1 MEHHLSKLTTSSLV
15 SDYADIPT
23 TAGTV
28 HSTLNGQ
35 SHLVY
40 SGYIAGGRTFRDT
53 MIDHMI
59 AAEFYGVPI
68 DDIRSLIRKHL
79 PEYIL

>member
-28 HSTLNGQ
+28 YSTLNGQ
-35 SHLVY
+35 SHVVY
-40 SGYIAGGRTFRDT
+40 SGQITGGRTFRDT

-59 AAEFYGVPI
+59 ATEFYGVPI
-68 DDIRSLIRKHL
+68 DAIKSLIREHL
-79 PEYIL
+79 PEYTL